1 MVCAL
6 CLATGTSAFAQT
18 DADKKGEGEKKE
30 QAGPPPTM
38 VVLEAA
44 RLEKLERK
52 REVTGRLDAWRRSLA
67 ASEQEG
73 LVQSVAFEVGDA
85 VNAGATLVQ
94 LDDTLAKLA
103 VSRAEAVLA
112 AARQI
117 AEERDAEVQR
127 AQRDLTR
134 TQTAT
139 SGGGMSESD
148 LDMRR
153 TAVATWQAKLAQAR
167 ADIDTAEVNVR
178 DARRRLEKM
187 TVKSPFKGR
196 VVRKITEV
204 GQWVHAGD
212 AVAEVV
218 DTASLD
224 ARLDV
229 PGPLAMGLKPEE
241 SKVRVSFPALG
252 VESLAVVY
260 RIVPDA
266 DPLSRLVPVRV
277 RVENKDGGLLPGMS
291 ITGLIPLAESEEVL
305 TVSKDAVLRDDAGT
319 YVYFDAGGKAIPA
332 RVRVR
337 FSEGDRAVLEPGA
350 IAPGMN
356 VLVEGNERI
365 FFPGQPIAPVATRN
379 KAAGANADPTA
390 QGNAPYTISPDAKPA
405 DAKPA
410 DPKPAPAAKPGET
423 PASTPASK
431 PEAAPKQADPK
442 ATGAKPADPKR

>member
-1 MVCAL
+1 MLGAAL
-6 CLATGTSAFAQT
+6 GNAALAQD
-18 DADKKGEGEKKE
+18 DAKGGQEAKDASG
-30 QAGPPPTM
+30 QGAAPAGPPPAM
-38 VVLEAA
+38 VVLEPA
-44 RLEKLERK
+44 RLENLERR
-52 REVTGRLDAWRRSLA
+52 REVTGRLDAWRRSLVA
-67 ASEQEG
+67 GEQEG
-73 LVQSVAFEVGDA
+73 LVQSVSFEAGDA

-94 LDDTLAKLA
+94 LDDTLSKLA
-103 VSRAEAVLA
+103 VARAEAFLA

-127 AQRDLTR
+127 AQRDLAR

-139 SGGGMSESD
+139 TGGGMSESD

-153 TAVATWQAKLAQAR
+153 TSVATWQAKLAQAR

-187 TVKSPFKGR
+187 TIKSPFKGR
-196 VVRKITEV
+196 VVRKLTEV

-212 AVAEVV
+212 AIAEVV

-241 SKVRVSFPALG
+241 TKVRVAFPALG

-260 RIVPDA
+260 RVVPDA

-277 RVENKDGGLLPGMS
+277 RVENKDGQLLPGMS
-291 ITGLIPLAESEEVL
+291 ITGLIPLGETEETL
-305 TVSKDAVLRDDAGT
+305 TVSKDAILRDDAGT
-319 YVYFDAGGKAIPA
+319 YLYFDAGGKAMPA

-337 FSEGDRAVLEPGA
+337 FSDGDRAVLEPGP

-365 FFPGQPIAPVATRN
+365 FFPGQPIAPVATRG
-379 KAAGANADPTA
+379 KAADAPTPPGKPLQANPADT
-390 QGNAPYTISPDAKPA
+390 KPA
-405 DAKPA
+405 DVKPEAKPPA
-410 DPKPAPAAKPGET
+410 PKPSDARPGEAPPATAPKPA
-423 PASTPASK
+423 
-431 PEAAPKQADPK
+431 APKAPETKPSDATPGAPK
-442 ATGAKPADPKR
+442 H